1 MDALQQR
8 ACADPVVALAGCH
21 QDREGAALAV
31 ASEVDF
37 GGQSSSGSAQDLIV
51 RFVLLMPP
59 PFRPVAA
66 ACWWARTSAG
76 FVAGLR
82 P

>member
-1 MDALQQR
+1 
-8 ACADPVVALAGCH
+8 
-21 QDREGAALAV
+21 
-31 ASEVDF
+31 VDF